1 MTSVLAFA
9 SGLASGLALVVTGC
23 SSDSARTIDAGSG
36 DGGAPATMTLTSTA
50 FAEGGAIPVAN
61 TCKGANA
68 SPALGWSGAP
78 SGTKSLALVLTDLS
92 LAPVLV
98 HWVIYDIPPT
108 ATALPAG
115 VDNAYAPGNV
125 DGAHQTVSVHAPAIG
140 YYGPCPPAV
149 HNYQFA
155 IYALDTAPLPG
166 ASAAT
171 TRPEAVGE
179 IQTHRLDSG
188 TLTGMFTP

>member
-1 MTSVLAFA
+1 M
-9 SGLASGLALVVTGC
+9 
-23 SSDSARTIDAGSG
+23 
-36 DGGAPATMTLTSTA
+36 
-50 FAEGGAIPVAN
+50 
-61 TCKGANA
+61 
-68 SPALGWSGAP
+68 
-78 SGTKSLALVLTDLS
+78 LTDLS
-92 LAPVLV
+92 LTPVLV

-108 ATALPAG
+108 ATGLPAG
-115 VDNAYAPGNV
+115 VENVYAPGNV
-125 DGAHQTVSVHAPAIG
+125 AGAHQTVSVHAPTVG

-166 ASAAT
+166 ASAST
-171 TRPEAVGE
+171 TRPEAIGE